1 MKFSIENGNPGV
13 LFQSLTDNTKY
24 LCHSNWVP
32 IIYHLASYECIYYI
46 FQKNDSYVM
55 IRSKSYSSRYLW
67 QNDLLFAFQANIIG
81 KTANLYKFVVCD
93 FSIKKIDPISKY
105 SVNVFINESS
115 PIFNTPGLRFMIKCE
130 SSNNEITK
138 FNVTGNSVL
147 ITLSHSNTTYKFS
160 AGFQNEYGI
169 YVFGNVSYY
178 KTDEDEYYGRGI
190 LVNAD
195 KSYLYICMNQHVE
208 SIKPA
213 CYYSNITGDFIID
226 LDVSV
231 GCVLGH
237 HLITKELYA
246 IHRNQKLYLYFNT
259 VYNKWLGLTN
269 EQFDKISLNL
279 ENQMMK
285 NFDMDEDQYY
295 TLGVNQW
302 RGNAAGLFYRNDS
315 SSLWTQR
322 VKWNHN
328 IF

>member
-1 MKFSIENGNPGV
+1 
-13 LFQSLTDNTKY
+13 
-24 LCHSNWVP
+24 
-32 IIYHLASYECIYYI
+32 
-46 FQKNDSYVM
+46 M

-178 KTDEDEYYGRGI
+178 KTDEDGRIDACIHG
-190 LVNAD
+190 LVLGNVLNISLELNGSGYNVTIQYFFPPFLTFTSD
-195 KSYLYICMNQHVE
+195 NVPPGFFKINSNQA
-208 SIKPA
+208 K
-213 CYYSNITGDFIID
+213 YSNIM
-226 LDVSV
+226 VV
-231 GCVLGH
+231 
-237 HLITKELYA
+237 E
-246 IHRNQKLYLYFNT
+246 YL
-259 VYNKWLGLTN
+259 
-269 EQFDKISLNL
+269 
-279 ENQMMK
+279 
-285 NFDMDEDQYY
+285 
-295 TLGVNQW
+295 
-302 RGNAAGLFYRNDS
+302 
-315 SSLWTQR
+315 
-322 VKWNHN
+322 
-328 IF
+328 

>member
-213 CYYSNITGDFIID
+213 CYYSNITGDFII
-226 LDVSV
+226 
-231 GCVLGH
+231 
-237 HLITKELYA
+237 
-246 IHRNQKLYLYFNT
+246 